1 VKVRAALLLV
11 AAVAVFSA
19 CNTLT
24 ERKLR
29 GVWETEATPKRRL
42 DLLADGRYSRRL
54 SGKTL
59 GFLSEMLGPE
69 TGRWRVEDGALVLFV
84 QEEGRERAEKLTIEN
99 LGERSV
105 LLAGEHWIRL
115 DVQPSV
121 QVQPSVDT
129 PASPR

>member
-1 VKVRAALLLV
+1 MRSVCWSALLLL
-11 AAVAVFSA
+11 AVVLPVSG
-19 CNTLT
+19 CNALT

-84 QEEGRERAEKLTIEN
+84 QEEGRERSERLTIED
-99 LGERSV
+99 LGARSV

-121 QVQPSVDT
+121 DT

>member
-1 VKVRAALLLV
+1 MKRRVSPVLVALALLLP
-11 AAVAVFSA
+11 A
-19 CNTLT
+19 CNALT
-24 ERKLR
+24 ERRLR
-29 GVWETEATPKRRL
+29 GVWKTEATPKRRL
-42 DLLADGRYSRRL
+42 ELLADGRYTRRL

-84 QEEGRERAEKLTIEN
+84 QEEGRERAEKLTIED
-99 LGERSV
+99 LGDRNV

-115 DVQPSV
+115 EGPT
-121 QVQPSVDT
+121 SVDT

>member
-1 VKVRAALLLV
+1 MAIARQALLLLLV
-11 AAVAVFSA
+11 ALALPA
-19 CNTLT
+19 CNALT

-69 TGRWRVEDGALVLFV
+69 TGRWRVEGDALVLYV
-84 QEEGRERAEKLTIEN
+84 QEAGRERSEKLTIED
-99 LGERSV
+99 LGARSV

-115 DVQPSV
+115 DVP
-121 QVQPSVDT
+121 PSVDT

>member
-1 VKVRAALLLV
+1 MKRQAWRVLAALALLLP
-11 AAVAVFSA
+11 A
-19 CNTLT
+19 CNALT
-24 ERKLR
+24 ERRLR

-42 DLLADGRYSRRL
+42 ELLADGRYTRRL

-84 QEEGRERAEKLTIEN
+84 QQEGRERAEKLSIEE
-99 LGERSV
+99 LGDRNV

-115 DVQPSV
+115 DVQPSAEA
-121 QVQPSVDT
+121 QPSVDT